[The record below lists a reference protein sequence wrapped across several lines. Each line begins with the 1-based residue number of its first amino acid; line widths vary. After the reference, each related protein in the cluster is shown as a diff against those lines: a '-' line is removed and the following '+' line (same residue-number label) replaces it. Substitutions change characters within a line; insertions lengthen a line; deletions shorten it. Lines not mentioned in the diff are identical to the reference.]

1 MSPALV
7 LIDLQRAIDD
17 PVWRAD
23 GPRNNSDAEARVAD
37 LLRLWRG
44 HCWPIFHV
52 RHVSTNPNSTYAP
65 HGPGASFKPQAQPLD
80 GEPVISKSTHSAF
93 IDTDL
98 QDRLRGQGV
107 SILVVAGVITN
118 NSVEATVR
126 HAGDLGFE
134 VLLAHDA
141 CFTFAR
147 RDFAGVLRDAETV
160 HAMSLA
166 NLDGEYCRVKT
177 TAELLASFAP

>member
-1 MSPALV
+1 LSPALV

-23 GPRNNSDAEARVAD
+23 GPRNHPDAEARVAD

-44 HCWPIFHV
+44 RRWPVFHV
-52 RHVSTNPNSTYAP
+52 RHLSTTPGSTYAP
-65 HGPGASFKPQAQPLD
+65 EGPGAAFKPQAQPLD
-80 GEPVISKSTHSAF
+80 GEPVISKSAHSAF
-93 IDTDL
+93 IGADL
-98 QDRLRGQGV
+98 EERLRGQGISV
-107 SILVVAGVITN
+107 LVVAGVITN

-147 RDFAGVLRDAETV
+147 RDFTGVLHDAETV

-166 NLDGEYCRVKT
+166 NLDGEYCRVT
-177 TAELLASFAP
+177 TVADLRASLAV